1 MATEYSP
8 IPGVLEDEDRVMAAY
23 ARIEGRRELV
33 WEMMI
38 QGTSELRMA
47 VELKVN
53 RKTVHKDV
61 VFWRDRLSK
70 HVAGLKTSKSRV
82 TEEIGNTIKRLEW
95 IFQNAAME
103 YTATTVALSKNRFL
117 GTCLKAETAKIKIL
131 QETGFLPKAGIK
143 LTVEQT
149 QNVNFATVFGK
160 EASALD
166 DPVKRRK
173 AIEVAARIIAIA
185 PSRVKGEE

>member
-8 IPGVLEDEDRVMAAY
+8 LPGILEDDEAVTAAY
-23 ARIEGRRELV
+23 EKLETRRELV

-47 VELKVN
+47 KELKVD
-53 RKTVHKDV
+53 RKTVHRDV
-61 VFWRDRLSK
+61 MYWRDNLSK
-70 HVAGLKTSKSRV
+70 HVASLKTSKSRV
-82 TEEIGNTIKRLEW
+82 TDEIGNTIKRLEW

-103 YTATTVALSKNRFL
+103 YAASAVALSKNRFL

-131 QETGFLPKAGIK
+131 QETGFLPKAGLK
-143 LTVEQT
+143 VTVEGT
-149 QNVNFATVFGK
+149 AHVDFTALFGK
-160 EASALD
+160 SAAALD

-173 AIEVAARIIAIA
+173 AMEVASRMISVA
-185 PSRVKGEE
+185 PSKVKPAE